1 MKTEI
6 VNYTL
11 ESIPQMTKEEVA
23 ALKAKLDDPNFKI
36 DYSDIPRLTDEQ
48 RKTPLAAAFTGRQA
62 PMKTRQSLP
71 MPNERHPSTAK
82 RSPR

>member
-6 VNYTL
+6 VSYTL
-11 ESIPQMTKEEVA
+11 ESMPLMTEEEVA

-48 RKTPLAAAFTGRQA
+48 WKNA
-62 PMKTRQSLP
+62 TR
-71 MPNERHPSTAK
+71 RRFH
-82 RSPR
+82 RSPSPDEEQHG